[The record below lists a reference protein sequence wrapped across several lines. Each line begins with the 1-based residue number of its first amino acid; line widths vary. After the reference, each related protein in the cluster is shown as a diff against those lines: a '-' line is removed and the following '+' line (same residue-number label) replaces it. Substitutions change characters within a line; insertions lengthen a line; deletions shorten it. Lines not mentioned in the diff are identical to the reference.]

1 MAARRYQPGHGGN
14 GMGTSL
20 LISGG
25 HTGSAYSNAT
35 EEFTAESTT
44 LNLKTITDS

>member
-1 MAARRYQPGHGGN
+1 MN
-14 GMGTSL
+14 TSL

-35 EEFTAESTT
+35 EEFTLESTAARAEKQLT
-44 LNLKTITDS
+44 STNNSYKYKHIIGI